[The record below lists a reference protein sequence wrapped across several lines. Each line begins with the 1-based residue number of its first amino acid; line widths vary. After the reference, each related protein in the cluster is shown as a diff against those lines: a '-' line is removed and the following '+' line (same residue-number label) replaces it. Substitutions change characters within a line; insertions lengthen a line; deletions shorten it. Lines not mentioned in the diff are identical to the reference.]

1 LHQSPS
7 ISHKH
12 TLRCHTLYIFDKMQ
26 VIHVSWKKCEASKQ
40 NFLWHVMQLRLKDKD
55 VESIKKKR
63 MLLRFTYLQN
73 LLFVVGKSMNIY
85 HNSFIWVFRVYLKTN
100 KFFNNFHLS
109 ESSFICPELR
119 ASGLAW
125 RLKYMYMYIVNI
137 IFLWYN
143 YI

>member
-12 TLRCHTLYIFDKMQ
+12 TLSCHTLYIFDKMQ
-26 VIHVSWKKCEASKQ
+26 VIHVSWKKCEASKP

-63 MLLRFTYLQN
+63 MLLRFTDLQN

-85 HNSFIWVFRVYLKTN
+85 HNSFIWVFRVYLKIELETCETRIQVWIWGGGGSGMIG
-100 KFFNNFHLS
+100 FG
-109 ESSFICPELR
+109 SSFSI
-119 ASGLAW
+119 
-125 RLKYMYMYIVNI
+125 
-137 IFLWYN
+137 
-143 YI
+143 